1 MKVTKVLCVLT
12 LAALALSGCGGEK
25 KKEAAVFKVGVP
37 HLMATYDHTK
47 GYDGWSTTRI
57 GVGETVLKFDADGK
71 LVPWLADFDGKVFTV
86 KNVKFTDGSKVTAKD
101 ICDSLTDSCA
111 KNVRAREVMKNS
123 SWKVLTDNT
132 FEYIGEKS
140 VLTDPVFC
148 IVKGGNV
155 YTGGKVI
162 SYSAEKAVV
171 ERNDRK
177 YEYLAIG
184 HNTTRGM
191 AIETGDVDVVFDV
204 DPQYYKGREH
214 EEVGGAR
221 TIMSR
226 MNMAPGR
233 PLSNPKLRKI
243 LAECINLQDMEK
255 PLRGYV
261 VCNPNYSRYT
271 KSNRIYN
278 PVKADKPVTLKMVF
292 YESRPEFKIIAEA
305 TQLQAKKAGIDIKL
319 QSVHVNALRDVEVSG
334 DYDLVLS
341 STTNIQSGTVEN
353 YYRLY
358 FDSKSPEN
366 HTRYNNPAFDNAK
379 SLQEMQDIL
388 DKDYAVIVYGNPL
401 HNRVSKKKLVKLN
414 PLDFYY
420 DVEEAQ

>member
-1 MKVTKVLCVLT
+1 
-12 LAALALSGCGGEK
+12 
-25 KKEAAVFKVGVP
+25 
-37 HLMATYDHTK
+37 
-47 GYDGWSTTRI
+47 
-57 GVGETVLKFDADGK
+57 
-71 LVPWLADFDGKVFTV
+71 
-86 KNVKFTDGSKVTAKD
+86 
-101 ICDSLTDSCA
+101 
-111 KNVRAREVMKNS
+111 
-123 SWKVLTDNT
+123 
-132 FEYIGEKS
+132 
-140 VLTDPVFC
+140 
-148 IVKGGNV
+148 
-155 YTGGKVI
+155 
-162 SYSAEKAVV
+162 
-171 ERNDRK
+171 
-177 YEYLAIG
+177 
-184 HNTTRGM
+184 
-191 AIETGDVDVVFDV
+191 
-204 DPQYYKGREH
+204 
-214 EEVGGAR
+214 
-221 TIMSR
+221 MSR
-226 MNMAPGR
+226 MNMAPDR

-261 VCNPNYSRYT
+261 VCNPDYSRYT

-292 YESRPEFKIIAEA
+292 YESRPEFKMIAEA

-353 YYRLY
+353 YYSSTTNIQSGTVENYYRLY

-379 SLQEMQDIL
+379 TLQEMQDIL

-401 HNRVSKKKLVKLN
+401 HNRVSKKKMVKLN

-420 DVEEAQ
+420 DVEEVQ

>member
-1 MKVTKVLCVLT
+1 MK
-12 LAALALSGCGGEK
+12 AEQIGIGIYGECRHFGKGK
-25 KKEAAVFKVGVP
+25 KKDEGNEGFMRFDACCAGIVRMRRGKEKRG
-37 HLMATYDHTK
+37 
-47 GYDGWSTTRI
+47 G
-57 GVGETVLKFDADGK
+57 GETVLKFDADGK

-184 HNTTRGM
+184 HNATRGM

-226 MNMAPGR
+226 MNMASGR

-379 SLQEMQDIL
+379 TLQEQSCFRQC
-388 DKDYAVIVYGNPL
+388 KNPAGDAGHPRQRL
-401 HNRVSKKKLVKLN
+401 CGHRVWQPAAQPCKQEKVSE
-414 PLDFYY
+414 
-420 DVEEAQ
+420 VESAGLLL

>member
-1 MKVTKVLCVLT
+1 
-12 LAALALSGCGGEK
+12 
-25 KKEAAVFKVGVP
+25 
-37 HLMATYDHTK
+37 
-47 GYDGWSTTRI
+47 
-57 GVGETVLKFDADGK
+57 
-71 LVPWLADFDGKVFTV
+71 
-86 KNVKFTDGSKVTAKD
+86 
-101 ICDSLTDSCA
+101 
-111 KNVRAREVMKNS
+111 
-123 SWKVLTDNT
+123 
-132 FEYIGEKS
+132 
-140 VLTDPVFC
+140 
-148 IVKGGNV
+148 
-155 YTGGKVI
+155 
-162 SYSAEKAVV
+162 
-171 ERNDRK
+171 
-177 YEYLAIG
+177 
-184 HNTTRGM
+184 M

-226 MNMAPGR
+226 MNMASGR
-233 PLSNPKLRKI
+233 PLSDPKLRKI

-261 VCNPNYSRYT
+261 VCNPDYSRYT

-366 HTRYNNPAFDNAK
+366 HTGYSNPAFDNAK
-379 SLQEMQDIL
+379 SLQEMQDVL

-401 HNRVSKKKLVKLN
+401 HNRVSKKKMVKLN

-420 DVEEAQ
+420 DVEEVK